1 MLDIDEEEIFL
12 TGEETQ
18 ELVIGFIRHV
28 FEEVQ
33 TEGWKTRRD
42 KLQVDCGYWRSHDN
56 FTDDMTFDKMLEKED
71 NDLDGVILSFL
82 CKIINDLGTI
92 WFQSWVSQARP
103 DLDIKQR
110 PLYWES
116 WGWNSLNDFIYLEK
130 IWHKKKVNYEQMR
143 EVLGL
148 DFDLK

>member
-1 MLDIDEEEIFL
+1 
-12 TGEETQ
+12 
-18 ELVIGFIRHV
+18 
-28 FEEVQ
+28 
-33 TEGWKTRRD
+33 
-42 KLQVDCGYWRSHDN
+42 
-56 FTDDMTFDKMLEKED
+56 MTFDKMLEKED
-71 NDLDGVILSFL
+71 NVLDGVILSFL

-92 WFQSWVSQARP
+92 WFQSWVSQVRP

-143 EVLGL
+143 EVLGM